1 MVICTGT
8 VYFVDL
14 QSRFVDSKAQLFQ
27 SSVAKQ
33 YSSCNFRERRK
44 DQWFLDAK
52 FVPGLGLNA
61 IH

>member
-27 SSVAKQ
+27 SNVTKQ
-33 YSSCNFRERRK
+33 YSSIAAVTSGKEERTS
-44 DQWFLDAK
+44 DF
-52 FVPGLGLNA
+52 
-61 IH
+61 